1 MDETECLTTP
11 LTPDSINQVS
21 EYLNNNYDSGIETSL
36 TKVQKNDVYVVAN
49 ELTVLIKNLGLEKDI
64 MIDPKKLCDFIGRL
78 LPHEEGMYGGNGD
91 ELVPYGE
98 PRPRPNMKNI
108 FYATLAIIISIFLFY
123 IAFIKFDSLVQDIT
137 GTNALQAVGDINQE
151 VVSQIRN
158 TLNIPRGDLTL
169 LQFFMRSVQ
178 NCGTGITASSISA
191 LSILMQNLLKS
202 TTNSLTQKI
211 TATCVASPSTGF
223 GTFVDNMASL
233 ASSFSSSSSV
243 AGCITAATAFEFE
256 YLLKMITLKLTTTG
270 NVITNLL
277 YTSSTFG
284 TAGILLLSYEVRKM
298 KPLLIRNRPSQLE
311 IENKGGRMKTSK
323 KGNKTKKHLMKKS
336 KKSSKSKKS
345 NKKRKST
352 RRRGKKYSKKH

>member
-11 LTPDSINQVS
+11 LTPDSINKVS

-36 TKVQKNDVYVVAN
+36 TEDQKTDVKNAAN
-49 ELTVLIKNLGLEKDI
+49 ELNKLIQKLGINDL
-64 MIDPKKLCDFIGRL
+64 MIDPKQLCDFIGRL
-78 LPHEEGMYGGNGD
+78 LPHEEGMYGGAGD
-91 ELVPYGE
+91 ELVPYDNTK
-98 PRPRPNMKNI
+98 PRPNMKNI

-137 GTNALQAVGDINQE
+137 GANALQAVGDINQE
-151 VVSQIRN
+151 VVSQIRD

-211 TATCVASPSTGF
+211 TAICVASPSTGF

-243 AGCITAATAFEFE
+243 AGCITAATAFEVTN
-256 YLLKMITLKLTTTG
+256 LIQMATLKLTTTVD
-270 NVITNLL
+270 VIAGLL

-284 TAGILLLSYEVRKM
+284 TGGFLLLSYEIRKM
-298 KPLLIRNRPSQLE
+298 KPLLIRDRPSQLE

-323 KGNKTKKHLMKKS
+323 KGNKTKKHQMK
-336 KKSSKSKKS
+336 KSKKS